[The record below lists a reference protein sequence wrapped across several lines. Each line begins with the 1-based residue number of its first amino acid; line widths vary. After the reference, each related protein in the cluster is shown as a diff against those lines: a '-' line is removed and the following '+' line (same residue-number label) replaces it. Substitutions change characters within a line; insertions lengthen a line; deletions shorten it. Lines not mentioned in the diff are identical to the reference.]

1 MNKNVVGF
9 NIKKY
14 RKQKKITQKE
24 LGNLLDKS
32 LSTIQK
38 YESGEIE
45 VTLDILMKISNL
57 LDVDIYQ
64 ILYEE
69 GSESYK
75 EWQAE
80 QEHESTLDKSYEALG
95 RILNSNNMYNFT
107 QKNIDTILEGLGLAY
122 IFDNYKNL
130 VYIHGYRS
138 QDSDMGV
145 VTDINSFLNMIKNI
159 HSIRD
164 NFLNTYPSH
173 NLTNSEVL
181 DLISINEGDNIGQ

>member
-1 MNKNVVGF
+1 MDKNVVGF
-9 NIKKY
+9 NIKRY

-24 LGNLLDKS
+24 LGDLLDKS

-75 EWQAE
+75 EWKSDKK
-80 QEHESTLDKSYEALG
+80 HENTLDKSYEALD
-95 RILNSNNMYNFT
+95 RILTSNNMYNFT

-130 VYIHGYRS
+130 VYVHGYRS
-138 QDSDMGV
+138 QDSDKGV

-159 HSIRD
+159 HSIKD
-164 NFLNTYPSH
+164 NFLNIYPSY
-173 NLTNSEVL
+173 NLTNREVL
-181 DLISINEGDNIGQ
+181 DLISINEGDDIGE